1 MTRAL
6 TGTLLTRR
14 NHFTKWAIMLLR
26 GEGNIMRGHIKPKK
40 KGKKTLQ
47 SDCAVEFFI
56 CNAGA
61 AT

>member
-6 TGTLLTRR
+6 TGTLLTHR

-40 KGKKTLQ
+40 KGKKNP
-47 SDCAVEFFI
+47 SK
-56 CNAGA
+56 
-61 AT
+61 